1 KEQDR
6 DDSHRVRAAYSTH
19 PFFSVKPFFIWF
31 RASDVFNFTP
41 LKPRLVAALSTLNL
55 NRYLFSFAVSVG
67 AHYREPKLLRKGFF
81 QYFAIFFEAIGL
93 VTR

>member
-1 KEQDR
+1 MILIGSGLRILHIPFSASSPFLSGFE
-6 DDSHRVRAAYSTH
+6 RVM
-19 PFFSVKPFFIWF
+19 F
-31 RASDVFNFTP
+31 FNFTP